1 MSATVDERI
10 VAAKFDASDFEKG
23 VNKTIKKLDELKKSL
38 DMKDTTKS
46 VNELSEKVKTSTDSM
61 SGSLEKLTNRLTT
74 FTGMIKQN
82 ILSGLA
88 QEVSDVFL
96 KMERAVTGFIRSLGS
111 EQISVGMQKYEQ
123 MLTSV
128 RTMMAAGESQNSA
141 YEAIEDL
148 RDYSDQTSYSLSQMT
163 DALSKFRAAGTHL
176 DEATKSVQGIANACA
191 IAGINATD
199 AGRAY
204 YNLAQAYSSG
214 TLKYTDYRSLEL
226 LNMTTEKFKKNLLEA
241 AEEAGTL
248 KKLSDDTYKTISK
261 KGEKIT
267 AGKKVT
273 IKNIQDAL
281 RYGFVTKDVMNKL
294 FGGKYYF
301 SEKEFRKYKD
311 KYTDKYGNIDEAGR
325 EKAIAD
331 AKKDFNEFAVD
342 AYLAA
347 REARNF
353 TDVMN
358 TLKDVVS
365 TGWST
370 TFEYLFGK
378 LESATKFFTEL
389 AEGPLA
395 DIIYKIG
402 EYRNTILGY
411 WNAVGTAS
419 EGSGAKMFQDTILN
433 IAEALGI
440 LFKTF
445 LQILPGFDEL
455 YKKEGEQQPVLMS
468 IGEKLARVSAD
479 IATTSLRIKKAMQ
492 AFNDWMNSPIIEGG
506 PTRIETIRKTIA
518 NLMSVFSIAYKVFE
532 VGFNAIIKLAT
543 AASPIFDALSLA
555 FEKMT
560 EPLVDLKNNDKPF
573 KDMEHSANN
582 IITALQPIID
592 GLSAI
597 LGIAGEIGKFF
608 VSMAIDTVTM
618 NLEFFSDALRFL
630 IDIFTGGQ
638 SSQSLKEGESTLDK
652 IHKALEGIKEACSN
666 GLSAVKEF
674 LGSLIKDLRVLF
686 GIADENEEKIQNGGF
701 FENLAKFFET
711 NEFVKSAK
719 AWIDKAILDVTNWI
733 KDIPNKI
740 HALGANIY
748 NTLYGLFFK
757 DETKYNGTQLET
769 KTILTP
775 LGEWMDKA
783 IKDIVNFF
791 VTLPDK
797 IIKGVGD
804 VFDWVNQLFD
814 YWFNGDKD
822 VKDNKQKDKETA
834 KKESDKNTDRFDT
847 FLENLKTSIKE
858 WFDDLPNK
866 IRKAFKSI
874 GDFATR
880 LINVVDEFL
889 FGKKQIKTVVEKD
902 KNGKPQLKKITTRYK
917 SGFSKWLDEFIVE
930 VKKFIANI
938 PEYIKEAIKGAGD
951 IVTAIV
957 NALFGTGEKSTSQD
971 ASKKAEEG
979 LKKPFLNIDWTS
991 IWNTIKEI
999 GTTLINQIARIFTG
1013 TDDVEFNTAWF
1024 AQKVAEGIRW
1034 IQTEAETAFQWV
1046 LDNFPDIPHKIAAL
1060 FRGENKDQKGQAQGP
1075 VGTAISE
1082 FAVSI
1087 GKFIE
1092 EIPSTIAEFIVS
1104 ALDEID
1110 ILWNNFY
1117 NSVKNPK
1124 AAEEATEYA
1133 ENEMGY
1139 PASVAHDSK
1148 TGEKQ
1153 KTAWEKFI
1161 DSIGKVISAAI
1172 QTLPTWIIQGIDLAI
1187 EGVRSAFSALTDW
1200 LNSLG
1205 EEGLANEAAKSAEQ
1219 AMSDTAKATEKAAD
1233 GKGSSSLLEAI
1244 KTLGLTISNLFTVTL
1259 PPFISAAWTAISNGV
1274 GDIWKGFENI
1284 FNGTPEEGW
1293 QKDVDTFAKNVR
1305 EWIETKLPQ
1314 AISDAWD
1321 TVTKLVGQLFA
1332 PKKDPY
1338 YVDMSHMTDAERAYY
1353 SRYIE
1358 ALQKPYKDAEKK
1370 AKENGGEGATSLLTT
1385 IKNSLI
1391 SGFENI
1397 GPAVLNGLATALDW
1411 LSDIM
1416 TIVVDVITGKKDLGK
1431 EIEGAYGEKEPELV
1445 SAFKRIGQSLKRFF
1459 LDTVPTFIGGIVGTI
1474 IAEAPKWF
1482 GKLILGVN
1490 NAMAEASNDITPISE
1505 VVEEGLSGGNDG
1517 YWQNWGSWGDSNLT
1531 NDESAQK
1538 QATNVVES
1546 VKNFITSITEPL
1558 SAIGNN
1564 GVLAA
1569 VAILVS
1575 VGFLLSKLK
1584 EVMSF
1589 SREIEG
1595 VTSILKWTAIILAVS
1610 FMGTLIGSLVDL
1622 VKNGDQ
1628 TQIDNATKILDKLT
1642 GMLEKVVWIVGIF
1655 AGSKLFGL
1663 IETVVDKTNN
1673 AGKII
1678 NNVTT
1683 GKNSQVN
1690 ITNSG
1695 LGSGFVNAMGSAL
1708 TSITAKLL
1716 GPIALGAGV
1725 EIGSEMFS
1733 KAIENTVE
1741 AFSMAFQELVS
1752 AVDVITEAFDPLL
1765 TKLEN
1770 ANSKVDT
1777 AIDTIEKMGGLF
1789 LKIFETFST
1798 LYNDATGETY
1808 IDPSETDRIRKE
1820 NNMASMGVSTLF
1832 DGTTIQ
1838 MYEFLEVLKKR
1849 IGYYIDLSEFL
1860 KNIADTAN
1868 SLTDVTGA
1876 VTKVERFMTEL
1887 GSEGMQNVIKTLLDA
1902 LYTSYEQSYFYVNED
1917 KFSRI
1922 DTAEVLSIVS
1932 STFEMMTSVIST
1944 LTSGLTGVTS
1954 ENTSGLISALDKI
1967 KEISDAFGKND
1978 DGKGL
1983 PMLGLKLKQFSDYM
1997 VPFYKNVEAIPGF
2010 GSAIVSET
2018 NAKIESLT
2026 TLIRA
2031 LAVCGYNLNNYT
2043 DGFKLLP
2050 ELAENLPKTAE
2061 FYGSFISVLNR
2072 AIPEDI
2078 SNERIRSLSA
2088 VTDALSMMMTN
2099 LGLFNSLVSM
2109 NRGLEVTE
2117 TVYTNAINGIWAG
2130 LQDVVNDRQTMEKFG
2145 GILAQAYRI
2154 VTDPLIDDPAK
2165 EAYRVTAGTI
2175 AKELFEGIQAALD
2188 DPANNYHPVITPV
2201 FKLDDA
2207 KEEMRQYFANG
2218 GFTPEITSTSSI
2230 SFNAQTDEKL
2240 NKIQETLTS
2249 IDGRL
2254 DTMNKNSASVGDFT
2268 SALSGLQIVAN
2279 TGALVGVMTPAI
2291 DKAIGDRVWLL
2302 TRRNSLGANP

>member
-38 DMKDTTKS
+38 NIKDTTKS

-141 YEAIEDL
+141 YGAIEQL

-163 DALSKFRAAGTHL
+163 DALSKFRAAGVGL
-176 DEATKSVQGIANACA
+176 EDATKSVEGIANACA
-191 IAGINATD
+191 IAGINSTD
-199 AGRAY
+199 AARAF
-204 YNLAQAYSSG
+204 YNLSQAYSSG

-226 LNMTTEKFKKNLLEA
+226 LNMTTEKFKQNLLEA

-248 KKLSDDTYKTISK
+248 KKLSDGTYKTIK
-261 KGEKIT
+261 HQGDKIT

-301 SEKEFRKYKD
+301 SEKEFKKYKD
-311 KYTDKYGNIDEAGR
+311 KYTDKYGNLDEAGR

-389 AEGPLA
+389 TEGPLA
-395 DIIYKIG
+395 DVIYKIG

-419 EGSGAKMFQDTILN
+419 EGTGAEMFQNTILN
-433 IAEALGI
+433 IAEALGT

-455 YKKEGEQQPVLMS
+455 DNKEGEQQTTLMS
-468 IGEKLARVSAD
+468 IGDKLRRVSAD
-479 IATTSLRIKKAMQ
+479 IMTTTLRISEAMKK
-492 AFNDWMNSPIIEGG
+492 FNDWMNSPIIKGG
-506 PTRIETIRKTIA
+506 TETRIDTIRKTIA
-518 NLMSVFSIAYKVFE
+518 NLMSVFSVAYKVFSI
-532 VGFNAIIKLAT
+532 GFNAIIKLAT

-560 EPLVDLKNNDKPF
+560 EPLVDLKDNSKSF
-573 KDMEHSANN
+573 EDMEHSANN
-582 IITALQPIID
+582 IIKVLQPIID
-592 GLSAI
+592 GLSAV
-597 LGIAGEIGKFF
+597 LGIAGEIGRFF
-608 VSMAIDTVTM
+608 VGMAIDTAVM
-618 NLEFFSDALRFL
+618 NLEFFSDILRFFVDL
-630 IDIFTGGQ
+630 FTGGQ
-638 SSQSLKEGESTLDK
+638 SSQSLKEGESILEK
-652 IHKALEGIKEACSN
+652 IGKAFETIKTACQS

-686 GIADENEEKIQNGGF
+686 GITDENEEKIQNGGF

-711 NEFVKSAK
+711 NEFVQNAK
-719 AWIDKAILDVTNWI
+719 AWIDQAILDVTNWI

-740 HALGANIY
+740 HSLGANIY

-757 DETKYNGTQLET
+757 DETKYNGSQLET
-769 KTILTP
+769 KTVLTP

-889 FGKKQIKTVVEKD
+889 FGKKQIKTIVEKD

-1013 TDDVEFNTAWF
+1013 TDDVEFNSAWF
-1024 AQKVAEGIRW
+1024 AEKVAEGIRW
-1034 IQTEAETAFQWV
+1034 IKTQAEIAFQWV
-1046 LDNFPDIPHKIAAL
+1046 LDNFPKIPEKIAEL
-1060 FRGENKDQKGQAQGP
+1060 FSGEGKTESEQDKGP
-1075 VGTAISE
+1075 VGKAISE
-1082 FAVSI
+1082 FISSI
-1087 GKFIE
+1087 GTFIAG
-1092 EIPSTIAEFIVS
+1092 IPGAIWGFITNAISTIDEYWQQFYESVTNPS
-1104 ALDEID
+1104 AL
-1110 ILWNNFY
+1110 
-1117 NSVKNPK
+1117 KK
-1124 AAEEATEYA
+1124 TEYA

-1139 PASVAHDSK
+1139 PASFAHDSR

-1153 KTAWEKFI
+1153 KNAWEKFI
-1161 DSIGKVISAAI
+1161 GSLGETISTVI
-1172 QTLPTWIIQGIDLAI
+1172 QTLPKWIVQGIDLAVQGI
-1187 EGVRSAFSALTDW
+1187 NSAFTSLTNWITDAI
-1200 LNSLG
+1200 NNDKIA
-1205 EEGLANEAAKSAEQ
+1205 EAAEEAAKGTVETTAE
-1219 AMSDTAKATEKAAD
+1219 ATDDAANGAGESELLKALKN
-1233 GKGSSSLLEAI
+1233 
-1244 KTLGLTISNLFTVTL
+1244 LGLSIYNMFTKTIPPLITAAFTW
-1259 PPFISAAWTAISNGV
+1259 IGSKASK
-1274 GDIWKGFENI
+1274 IWDGIVNI

-1293 QKDVDTFAKNVR
+1293 QT
-1305 EWIETKLPQ
+1305 
-1314 AISDAWD
+1314 AISNFAGKIRNWFENDLKDAIKNGIK
-1321 TVTKLVGQLFA
+1321 TVTTFISGLF
-1332 PKKDPY
+1332 KKEE
-1338 YVDMSHMTDAERAYY
+1338 VWAENDRGYPVSYAH
-1353 SRYIE
+1353 SVVSSMDKSFEE
-1358 ALQKPYKDAEKK
+1358 ASKDIK
-1370 AKENGGEGATSLLTT
+1370 NSEGATSLITQIKEGLLGAFESIGPTVLTGIT
-1385 IKNSLI
+1385 KALEWISKI
-1391 SGFENI
+1391 SGIVIGLLTGDTDLNAEIKKAYGEEKPELVNALTNFGASLKKFLLETLPKILGSIVAEVAKYSSEFFTNLVGGFNEGMEKASADGQAVKAAGQIIDGVVDPDNPENTETFVGKLLNIFKTI
-1397 GPAVLNGLATALDW
+1397 GTVLGTGGAEAIVMIFALAYLLKQLKQAMSITDELDAATGFVKWTAITVAILGISSILSSLMEIVKSGDTKQIDAAEKIIDKLGNLLKSVAWIVGLLSAGKIATALGDIFGGNKIGKIDLKKVRNSSVQITNIIGGAEELGGVFSSGLSKLIGGGGTGIGAMLAGAGIKSAIEDIMDGLTTSFTELMTTVDSALDILSPFIDKLTEAGNKLDDAKKAVDHIFELFTYMFTKFGELYTASTGKELKDLRDTNGAAGFATRDQNGDTVSGRTEAQASIKAYISVFNDIIGIYINVGQFIDT
-1411 LSDIM
+1411 LSDALGKLEGVSSIDDKINKIKSM
-1416 TIVVDVITGKKDLGK
+1416 VDSVEFNDLLTHVFSFTYNFMENIQNAGHNLVDIKDLSMAFSTLSSVMSIISDTLLQVDSDVSHNTTEGFAALETLANVFTGSDKNLLKLGSNMASFGSHMRNFYKYVK
-1431 EIEGAYGEKEPELV
+1431 EIEGFDDINAEMTKRKISSMTEIIRACSDSVENMSKYGEGFKFLGTLGSYLPDLGEDYAGFVRQLNEAFPKDISDDRVNTLSSITTAVSSMLSSFGELGYL
-1445 SAFKRIGQSLKRFF
+1445 SKYNGFDYK
-1459 LDTVPTFIGGIVGTI
+1459 DYTTI
-1474 IAEAPKWF
+1474 IDQMYE
-1482 GKLILGVN
+1482 
-1490 NAMAEASNDITPISE
+1490 
-1505 VVEEGLSGGNDG
+1505 
-1517 YWQNWGSWGDSNLT
+1517 NL
-1531 NDESAQK
+1531 NQ
-1538 QATNVVES
+1538 
-1546 VKNFITSITEPL
+1546 
-1558 SAIGNN
+1558 
-1564 GVLAA
+1564 
-1569 VAILVS
+1569 
-1575 VGFLLSKLK
+1575 
-1584 EVMSF
+1584 
-1589 SREIEG
+1589 
-1595 VTSILKWTAIILAVS
+1595 
-1610 FMGTLIGSLVDL
+1610 
-1622 VKNGDQ
+1622 
-1628 TQIDNATKILDKLT
+1628 
-1642 GMLEKVVWIVGIF
+1642 
-1655 AGSKLFGL
+1655 
-1663 IETVVDKTNN
+1663 
-1673 AGKII
+1673 II
-1678 NNVTT
+1678 NN
-1683 GKNSQVN
+1683 
-1690 ITNSG
+1690 
-1695 LGSGFVNAMGSAL
+1695 
-1708 TSITAKLL
+1708 
-1716 GPIALGAGV
+1716 P
-1725 EIGSEMFS
+1725 
-1733 KAIENTVE
+1733 
-1741 AFSMAFQELVS
+1741 
-1752 AVDVITEAFDPLL
+1752 D
-1765 TKLEN
+1765 
-1770 ANSKVDT
+1770 
-1777 AIDTIEKMGGLF
+1777 
-1789 LKIFETFST
+1789 
-1798 LYNDATGETY
+1798 
-1808 IDPSETDRIRKE
+1808 
-1820 NNMASMGVSTLF
+1820 NN
-1832 DGTTIQ
+1832 
-1838 MYEFLEVLKKR
+1838 
-1849 IGYYIDLSEFL
+1849 
-1860 KNIADTAN
+1860 
-1868 SLTDVTGA
+1868 
-1876 VTKVERFMTEL
+1876 
-1887 GSEGMQNVIKTLLDA
+1887 
-1902 LYTSYEQSYFYVNED
+1902 
-1917 KFSRI
+1917 
-1922 DTAEVLSIVS
+1922 
-1932 STFEMMTSVIST
+1932 
-1944 LTSGLTGVTS
+1944 
-1954 ENTSGLISALDKI
+1954 
-1967 KEISDAFGKND
+1967 
-1978 DGKGL
+1978 
-1983 PMLGLKLKQFSDYM
+1983 
-1997 VPFYKNVEAIPGF
+1997 
-2010 GSAIVSET
+2010 
-2018 NAKIESLT
+2018 
-2026 TLIRA
+2026 
-2031 LAVCGYNLNNYT
+2031 
-2043 DGFKLLP
+2043 
-2050 ELAENLPKTAE
+2050 
-2061 FYGSFISVLNR
+2061 
-2072 AIPEDI
+2072 
-2078 SNERIRSLSA
+2078 
-2088 VTDALSMMMTN
+2088 
-2099 LGLFNSLVSM
+2099 
-2109 NRGLEVTE
+2109 
-2117 TVYTNAINGIWAG
+2117 
-2130 LQDVVNDRQTMEKFG
+2130 KFG
-2145 GILAQAYRI
+2145 GIAAQLYKI
-2154 VTDPLIDDPAK
+2154 VTMPLTTED
-2165 EAYRVTAGTI
+2165 AYGQYHTTGADI
-2175 AKELFEGIQAALD
+2175 ARELYAGIQAALN
-2188 DPANNYHPVITPV
+2188 DPTNDYHPKITPV
-2201 FKLDDA
+2201 ISDGALSDIRKYFLNSGITPQFNTDA
-2207 KEEMRQYFANG
+2207 SF
-2218 GFTPEITSTSSI
+2218 

-2254 DTMNKNSASVGDFT
+2254 EDMNKNSASVGDFT

-2302 TRRNSLGANP
+2302 TRRNSLGA